1 MAGVSDAPR
10 RFNSSARRRQN
21 PMVILVLRDVVVR
34 RSYAAMLSESGF
46 VALEV
51 PDPSEA
57 ADVVSRFLPEIVV
70 TDLGA
75 PALDLARLLRGNP
88 LSESIGLL
96 GLDEALTPEREQVA
110 WTAGFDVTLQLP
122 CQPETLLTELLALL
136 ATLVA
141 NSENKIV
148 SVPPADPVRRA

>member
-1 MAGVSDAPR
+1 MAGASDAPR

-21 PMVILVLRDVVVR
+21 PMVILVLGDAAVR
-34 RSYAAMLSESGF
+34 RSYAATLSESGF

-57 ADVVSRFLPEIVV
+57 TEVVGRFLPEIVV

-75 PALDLARLLRGNP
+75 PALSLARVLRANP

-96 GLDEALTPEREQVA
+96 GLDEALTPEREQLA
-110 WTAGFDVTLQLP
+110 WTAGFDVALQAP

-141 NSENKIV
+141 NSENLV
-148 SVPPADPVRRA
+148 VQVPAADPLGRV